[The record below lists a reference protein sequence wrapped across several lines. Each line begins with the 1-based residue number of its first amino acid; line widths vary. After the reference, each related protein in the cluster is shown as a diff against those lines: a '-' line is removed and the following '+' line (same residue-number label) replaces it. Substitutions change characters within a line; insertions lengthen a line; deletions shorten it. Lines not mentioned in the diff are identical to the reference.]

1 MNRHGSMDA
10 MHDEEETKKLTE
22 YVEDGDPNA
31 AKEESEKNKEKEQH
45 KTSSKSIDKQNE
57 KKKNKKKDISQENNN
72 ENNNKSKRDKTDKK
86 AKKSNF
92 KTKYFPWIVCA
103 TSFIVQFFVLGFYK
117 AFGPVYVKLLQAE
130 PEGYGGT
137 PVATCK

>member
-10 MHDEEETKKLTE
+10 MHDEEETKNLTE
-22 YVEDGDPNA
+22 HADGDEEQKDPT
-31 AKEESEKNKEKEQH
+31 KESEQKQSPTK
-45 KTSSKSIDKQNE
+45 SKGS
-57 KKKNKKKDISQENNN
+57 NKKKDSVQENNN
-72 ENNNKSKRDKTDKK
+72 ENNNKPKKDKK
-86 AKKSNF
+86 RVEPNF

-117 AFGPVYVKLLQAE
+117 AFGPVYVKLLQPE

-137 PVATCK
+137 PLATCRCLSKSLI